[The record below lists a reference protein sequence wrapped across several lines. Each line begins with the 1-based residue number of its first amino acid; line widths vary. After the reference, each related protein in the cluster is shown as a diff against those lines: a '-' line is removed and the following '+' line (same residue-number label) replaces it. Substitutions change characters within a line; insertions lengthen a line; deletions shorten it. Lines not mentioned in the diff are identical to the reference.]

1 MPRSA
6 ILSTLLVLACGSVL
20 GASTNAWEQTDRY
33 VPPDFEA
40 YFPDDPAGGER
51 LTQLERTRVLETLAA
66 DEMVAAVRNGLRR
79 TQSHKLSILRTIG
92 NRFIWNRTPQH
103 PGAIELMYHAASY
116 SAERDP
122 ESTRHF
128 AIYFGPS
135 VVQPKTPNI
144 LRALTEICMRTDDPN
159 ILSRVSWGVQS
170 QRDECLRFLEPF
182 LRSDDETVR
191 AKAQRVERM
200 LKKEL
205 EPFAWAREE
214 ARKRAEARYR
224 SELPDI
230 KRTLLEGS
238 SKERW
243 DVIVKVFRE
252 RITLIMDDSFVPAFA
267 ACARDENPDIRQ
279 NVAKLVGEDWIWHA
293 TEQSPTA
300 IALLLEMTRDPD
312 RQVRYDAVYH
322 GLSTVRS
329 KSDELIH
336 RLVEMYLKDPVS
348 DIRSRIDW
356 GLRLGPE
363 PDRAKAKAV
372 VAEYLDDPDPKV
384 AAAAEEW
391 FRVWTQ
397 VQAANADDAA
407 KSMRLGEVQEALRKR
422 LDAPFR
428 PFTVRLAGGQ
438 ALFLSKRQSLAIGA
452 EILVIIEAQ
461 DCVRTIEL
469 RQIAAVED
477 LPAKAERR

>member
-1 MPRSA
+1 MRAPRYALCPRHFRISIVRMLRSA
-6 ILSTLLVLACGSVL
+6 ILSTLLVMACGSAVE
-20 GASTNAWEQTDRY
+20 ASTNAWEQTERY
-33 VPPDFEA
+33 VPPNFEA

-51 LTQLERTRVLETLAA
+51 LTQLERTRVLETLPA

-79 TQSHKLSILRTIG
+79 TQSHKLSILRTVG

-103 PGAIELMYHAASY
+103 PGAIELMYHAAGY

-144 LRALTEICMRTDDPN
+144 LRALAEICMRTDDPN
-159 ILSRVSWGVQS
+159 ILSRISWGVQS
-170 QRDECLRFLEPF
+170 QRDECLAFLEPF
-182 LRSDDETVR
+182 RRSDDEAVR

-214 ARKRAEARYR
+214 ARKRAEAKYR
-224 SELPDI
+224 SELPEI

-243 DVIVKVFRE
+243 DVIVKIFRE
-252 RITLIMDDSFVPAFA
+252 RITLIMDDSFIPAFA

-293 TEQSPTA
+293 TEQSPAA

-329 KSDELIH
+329 KSDELIR
-336 RLVEMYLKDPVS
+336 RLV
-348 DIRSRIDW
+348 
-356 GLRLGPE
+356 
-363 PDRAKAKAV
+363 
-372 VAEYLDDPDPKV
+372 
-384 AAAAEEW
+384 
-391 FRVWTQ
+391 T
-397 VQAANADDAA
+397 A
-407 KSMRLGEVQEALRKR
+407 KSMALADVQEAIRKR

-438 ALFLSKRQSLAIGA
+438 ALFLSKRQSLALGN
-452 EILVIIEAQ
+452 EVLVVIEAQ
-461 DCVRTIEL
+461 DRVRTIEL
-469 RQIAAVED
+469 RQIAAIED